1 MKQVLLILGVLFGT
15 LLNGQLFIKGGNTVL
30 TVLDNCTF
38 FINDSLVV
46 EEGASLLNSGE
57 LNVNGHIKNQGI
69 FSNSQTVDLSGNFIQ
84 NGTFSSLNN
93 SDFLLSGANQEIAGS
108 GFIELGNFSCT
119 GDGLKTLS
127 QTVSCSKLAINNSK
141 INTQADSLIV
151 LTDSPDAITRNSG
164 WVFSDQNGGLFR
176 NLFQGQLSIFPVGSA
191 TQYRPLKIGAPTSF
205 GQIGLRFADVSA
217 AIEGIPL
224 VLVSPEICNVD
235 DRFYFRIYGNIGEL
249 NIESIAETSFTEGF
263 LPWAYTSVEVQ
274 VQWAISEVTS
284 GLQNDSLTTQWA
296 VNLQNGL
303 AISPYLARPSM
314 PEIFGPDTLCINS
327 PFVMYEVANANNDF
341 NYLWSVSGGQ
351 VTGSSNTSEIAIDWE
366 NSQSGNVSLL
376 VSETNG
382 CSSFPASL
390 NVFFNPRPVAAF
402 IVELPVYPST
412 GENISFINQSTGG
425 VAYFWSFGNGEVSS
439 IINPFEDYSE
449 PGNYIVELKVQD
461 ENGCRDSVRTE
472 IQIPEDLIFPDA
484 FSPNGDGIN
493 DFFQI
498 QSSGMKDYSLQIF
511 DRWGNQVFESN
522 KPGYQWNGRTSTG
535 TLVPAGTYFVLLRA
549 AGATKVFEK
558 RTSISVFY

>member
-1 MKQVLLILGVLFGT
+1 MKHVLLIFGVLFGS

-46 EEGASLLNSGE
+46 DEDATLLNSGD
-57 LNVNGHIKNQGI
+57 LLVSGHVQNQGLLSNVNSID
-69 FSNSQTVDLSGNFIQ
+69 FTGNFIQ
-84 NGTFSSLNN
+84 NGTLTSSSN
-93 SDFLLSGANQEIAGS
+93 SDFLLSGTDQMIS
-108 GFIELGNFSCT
+108 GTGIIQTGNFICS

-151 LTDSPDAITRNSG
+151 LTDSIDAVTRNTG

-205 GQIGLRFADVSA
+205 GQVGLRFADVSA
-217 AIEGIPL
+217 ASEGIPL

-249 NIESIAETSFTEGF
+249 NIESSAETSFIEGY
-263 LPWAYTSVEVQ
+263 LPWAFTSVEVQ
-274 VQWAISEVTS
+274 DQWTISDVTS
-284 GLQNDSLTTQWA
+284 GLQNDSLTTQWE

-303 AISPYLARPSM
+303 AISPYLERPST

-327 PFVMYEVANANNDF
+327 ASVIYEVASANNDF
-341 NYLWSVSGGQ
+341 NYLWSASGGQ
-351 VTGSSNTSEIAIDWE
+351 VSGSSNANEIVIDWD
-366 NSQSGNVSLL
+366 NSTIGNVSLL
-376 VSETNG
+376 VSDTNG

-390 NVFFNPRPVAAF
+390 NVFFNPRPEAAF
-402 IVELPVYPST
+402 TVDLPDYPST
-412 GENISFINQSTGG
+412 GENISFINQSIGG

-439 IINPFEDYSE
+439 VINPFEDYSE
-449 PGNYIVELKVQD
+449 PGFYMVELKVQD
-461 ENGCRDSVRTE
+461 ENGCRDSVRSE

-484 FSPNGDGIN
+484 FSPNSDGIN

-522 KPGYQWNGRTSTG
+522 KPGYYWNGRTSNG

-549 AGATKVFEK
+549 AGTTKIFEK
-558 RTSISVFY
+558 RTSVSVFY